1 MEPHFASRIDRIT
14 PAPSPQNVGAA
25 PVLLMVS
32 GGADSTALLRLAHA
46 GQLGPGEY
54 SVLHVD
60 HAIREESADD
70 ARWVEALCASLDIPV
85 TVVRVDVPALLAS
98 EGGNLED
105 VARRVRY
112 AAAEEALDRF
122 ATSIG
127 ADPESG
133 LILTAHT
140 RDDRV
145 ETFLMRAIVGAG
157 LSALSSIPRSRGRIR
172 RPLLDIDRVE
182 LEMYLASID
191 QPFLTDRTNVDTT
204 RLRAHVRH
212 RIVAPSAE
220 YNPSFV
226 ATLART
232 LDLLGEDAAY
242 LDAAAS
248 AAASAIVVGSTRG
261 EELIL
266 SIHALGATPLALSRR
281 VVQAALIDTFPELVR
296 IESEHIDRIARAGQG
311 VRFMADIGGDLRVE
325 RQCDTLVVFPSAILD
340 PPADI
345 AGPAFG
351 GSVLWGSG
359 KLTADIVEEVGESD
373 LASVVYVDADAVG
386 HAMSVGA
393 PRTGE
398 RMRPL
403 GMEGSK
409 LLSDVL
415 IDAKV
420 PRRDRAR
427 TPVVRAGDEV
437 VWVVGGRLDDRYR
450 IGGST
455 ERIGRLTWREGSE
468 QR

>member
-1 MEPHFASRIDRIT
+1 M
-14 PAPSPQNVGAA
+14 PAPSPQSAGAA

-46 GQLGPGEY
+46 GHLGPGAFA
-54 SVLHVD
+54 VLHVD

-70 ARWVEALCASLDIPV
+70 ARWVEALCTSLDIPV
-85 TVVRVDVPALLAS
+85 TVAHVDVPALLAS

-112 AAAEEALDRF
+112 AAAEEALDRH
-122 ATSIG
+122 AESLG
-127 ADPESG
+127 ADPGSG
-133 LILTAHT
+133 FILTAHT

-172 RPLLDIDRVE
+172 RPLLDVDRAE
-182 LEMYLASID
+182 LEAYLAAIG
-191 QPFLTDRTNVDTT
+191 QPFLTDRTNIDTT

-212 RIVAPSAE
+212 RIVVPSAE
-220 YNPSFV
+220 YNPSFNT
-226 ATLART
+226 TLART
-232 LDLLGEDAAY
+232 LDLLGEDADY
-242 LDAAAS
+242 LEAAAQAAAS
-248 AAASAIVVGSTRG
+248 EIVLRTAPG
-261 EELIL
+261 EELAL
-266 SIHALGATPLALSRR
+266 SIPALDSTPLPLSRR
-281 VVQAALIDTFPELVR
+281 VVRSALIETFPELIR
-296 IESEHIDRIARAGQG
+296 IESEHIDRIARAARG
-311 VRFMADIGGDLRVE
+311 VRLMADIGGDLRVE
-325 RQCDTLVVFPSAILD
+325 RQCDTLVFFPSVVAD
-340 PPADI
+340 PPADT

-351 GSVLWGSG
+351 GSVLWGTG

-373 LASVVYVDADAVG
+373 LAATVFVDADAVG
-386 HAMSVGA
+386 HAMSVGS

-415 IDAKV
+415 IDARV
-420 PRRDRAR
+420 PRRNRAH

-450 IGGST
+450 IDGST
-455 ERIGRLTWREGSE
+455 ERIGRLSWREGNE